1 MQQHLPARFRPKLHD
16 GFAIA
21 GICLIRLEHV
31 RPKLLPEVVGLSS
44 ENAAHRTAVFW
55 DDGDVAREG
64 VFISRRDTNS
74 QLNHLLGGRVF
85 PGEHHQASFEITESN
100 SEIKLSMKSADAA
113 VSIEIEGGKA
123 LELPPS
129 SIFSSLAEASA
140 FFEAGSLGYSVTG
153 EPDRLDG
160 LRLETEEWR
169 VEPLEVKRVFS
180 SYFCDEG
187 KFPKDSI
194 EFDHA
199 LIMRDVQHEWHSADD
214 LYV

>member
-1 MQQHLPARFRPKLHD
+1 MMAMSPARESSFR
-16 GFAIA
+16 A
-21 GICLIRLEHV
+21 GIRTHNLIISWADAFSPGNITRL
-31 RPKLLPEVVGLSS
+31 PL
-44 ENAAHRTAVFW
+44 
-55 DDGDVAREG
+55 
-64 VFISRRDTNS
+64 
-74 QLNHLLGGRVF
+74 
-85 PGEHHQASFEITESN
+85 ITESN

-169 VEPLEVKRVFS
+169 VGPLEVKRVFS

-199 LIMRDVQHEWHSADD
+199 LIMRDVQHQWHSADD